1 MNDDTV
7 MYVVWGAVLLGLF
20 IWLLLAYWNRR
31 LWLKRLLLR
40 DLFNGYFRGDVS
52 ADQLGRR
59 TRQIASHRF
68 MGSPQFYSLAI
79 AAFQS
84 AADATQSRQPQFEA
98 EQTKL
103 IRLLA
108 ALKNEFGL
116 TDRYLT
122 EGWRAGRE

>member
-1 MNDDTV
+1 MNEDTV
-7 MYVVWGAVLLGLF
+7 MYVVWGVVLLGLF

-79 AAFQS
+79 
-84 AADATQSRQPQFEA
+84 
-98 EQTKL
+98 
-103 IRLLA
+103 
-108 ALKNEFGL
+108 
-116 TDRYLT
+116 
-122 EGWRAGRE
+122 